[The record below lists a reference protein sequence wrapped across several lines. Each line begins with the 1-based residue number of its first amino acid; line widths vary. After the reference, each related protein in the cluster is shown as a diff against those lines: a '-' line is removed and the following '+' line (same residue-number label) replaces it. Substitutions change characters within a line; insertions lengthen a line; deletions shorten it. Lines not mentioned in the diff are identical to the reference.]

1 MRGINEI
8 GLSQLWAHMGR
19 ICITLSNLIILNIL
33 STLITQNIP
42 ITQN

>member
-1 MRGINEI
+1 MK
-8 GLSQLWAHMGR
+8 LSEFVK
-19 ICITLSNLIILNIL
+19 TLSNLIILNIL